1 MASTAIIAMPTD
13 RRIERHQL
21 PYFLQVF
28 NRHTD
33 KPIGYLG
40 NVCEEGLMLIS
51 QLPLLVKAEFELQ
64 LKLPLS
70 DGTRQLID
78 LTGRCLWCHEETS
91 PGYYDSGFRLR
102 EASPEYLQ
110 LVAALQHYFS
120 FHPLEASA

>member
-1 MASTAIIAMPTD
+1 MPTD

-28 NRHTD
+28 NRHTG

-40 NVCEEGLMLIS
+40 NVCEGGLMLIS

-64 LKLPLS
+64 LRLPLS
-70 DGTRQLID
+70 DGSQQLID
-78 LTGRCLWCHEETS
+78 LRGRCLWCHEETS
-91 PGYYDSGFRLR
+91 PGYYDSGFKLL
-102 EASPEYLQ
+102 ESTAEYLQ

>member
-1 MASTAIIAMPTD
+1 MAYIAIIAMSTE

-28 NRHTD
+28 NRYTG

-64 LKLPLS
+64 LKLPFG
-70 DGTRQLID
+70 DDAQQLID
-78 LTGRCLWCHEETS
+78 LTGLCLWCHEETT
-91 PGYYDSGFRLR
+91 PGYYDSGFRLL
-102 EASPEYLQ
+102 ESSPEYLQ

>member
-1 MASTAIIAMPTD
+1 MLSD

-28 NRHTD
+28 NRNTD

-64 LKLPLS
+64 LKLPLN
-70 DGTRQLID
+70 DGGVQLIN
-78 LTGRCLWCHEETS
+78 LGGRCLWCHEETT
-91 PGYYDSGFRLR
+91 PGYYDSGFKLR
-102 EASPEYLQ
+102 ELSAEYLQ

>member
-1 MASTAIIAMPTD
+1 MPTH

-21 PYFLQVF
+21 PYYLQVF
-28 NRHTD
+28 NRYTG
-33 KPIGYLG
+33 KPMGYLG
-40 NVCEEGLMLIS
+40 NVCEDGLMLIS

-64 LKLPLS
+64 LKLPVS
-70 DGTRQLID
+70 DGTLQLID
-78 LTGRCLWCHEETS
+78 LTGRCLWSHEEVT

-102 EASPEYLQ
+102 KSSPEYLQ